1 MVVPLAWHAVT
12 PRVWV
17 CHEDLANHALRER
30 MQPLRAGLQRCSCT
44 AASRCEMSTGALQRP
59 CAHAMLYMLARGT
72 PWAVTAMS
80 HCLANRLECKIHQG
94 CQQTEDCPAHIN
106 SHPRDGPSYQHST
119 VGTPVELLGGLLEGQ
134 VDEVPVRL
142 PHLEGGAAEQ
152 LGSAGE
158 DQLRHL
164 VKAAKLADGSAL
176 HPHS

>member
-1 MVVPLAWHAVT
+1 
-12 PRVWV
+12 
-17 CHEDLANHALRER
+17 
-30 MQPLRAGLQRCSCT
+30 
-44 AASRCEMSTGALQRP
+44 
-59 CAHAMLYMLARGT
+59 MLARIMPGCHGQSKPCSIVWPT
-72 PWAVTAMS
+72 ESNAESTKVVS
-80 HCLANRLECKIHQG
+80 RLQSA
-94 CQQTEDCPAHIN
+94 EDCPAHIN
-106 SHPRDGPSYQHST
+106 SHPRDGPSSQHST